1 MSPLFHRYEPRH
13 GHGLAHDP
21 IPSILGPRPIGW
33 ISTLN
38 AEGRPNLAPY
48 SFFNIFNY
56 RPPIVAFAS
65 VGKKDSVRNAEATG
79 EFVYNLATRALAGQV
94 NQSSLE
100 QSEVNEFELAGL
112 TPVAGL
118 VVAAPRVGESPVAM
132 ECKVTQIQPLTTL
145 EGRTLDTWM
154 VYGEV
159 VAVHI
164 DQSLL
169 VEGVY
174 DTAAAQHILRG
185 GGPADY
191 FEVLPQGRF
200 QMRRPK

>member
-1 MSPLFHRYEPRH
+1 
-13 GHGLAHDP
+13 
-21 IPSILGPRPIGW
+21 
-33 ISTLN
+33 
-38 AEGRPNLAPY
+38 
-48 SFFNIFNY
+48 
-56 RPPIVAFAS
+56 
-65 VGKKDSVRNAEATG
+65 VRNAEATG

-112 TPVAGL
+112 TPVTGL

>member
-112 TPVAGL
+112 TPVPGL
-118 VVAAPRVGESPVAM
+118 VVATPRVGESPVAM

-145 EGRTLDTWM
+145 VGRTLDTWM

-169 VEGVY
+169 VDGVY

>member
-1 MSPLFHRYEPRH
+1 
-13 GHGLAHDP
+13 
-21 IPSILGPRPIGW
+21 
-33 ISTLN
+33 
-38 AEGRPNLAPY
+38 
-48 SFFNIFNY
+48 
-56 RPPIVAFAS
+56 
-65 VGKKDSVRNAEATG
+65 
-79 EFVYNLATRALAGQV
+79 
-94 NQSSLE
+94 
-100 QSEVNEFELAGL
+100 
-112 TPVAGL
+112 
-118 VVAAPRVGESPVAM
+118 
-132 ECKVTQIQPLTTL
+132 L